1 MGPNFCPTTAR
12 HRSSSYLIE
21 RRQHLKGWQPVWGH
35 KFDLGQETLELHSV
49 LRDLL
54 PDTQVPHL

>member
-1 MGPNFCPTTAR
+1 MAAC
-12 HRSSSYLIE
+12 LE
-21 RRQHLKGWQPVWGH
+21 H

-54 PDTQVPHL
+54 PDTQVPHLQNGDSKN